1 VQNPEPTAG
10 SSTRRS
16 RSQRGLDRRR
26 RQAERA
32 YGTLFV
38 LTALVVVADLVLGGR
53 LWHDLLAVVHRIP

>member
-1 VQNPEPTAG
+1 MQNPEPAAG
-10 SSTRRS
+10 SSPPPS

-26 RQAERA
+26 RRAERA

-53 LWHDLLAVVHRIP
+53 LWHDVVAVVHRIP